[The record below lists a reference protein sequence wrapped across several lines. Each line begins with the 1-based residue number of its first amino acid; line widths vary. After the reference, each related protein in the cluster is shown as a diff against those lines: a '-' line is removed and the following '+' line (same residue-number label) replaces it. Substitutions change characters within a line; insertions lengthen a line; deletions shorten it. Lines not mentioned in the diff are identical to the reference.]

1 MPRERRRRA
10 GTEISRDREATR
22 LHSPLET
29 PFTEEEAA
37 REAARPHRSHS
48 GQIAVSDPV
57 IPGASL
63 DPLGQHP
70 GACGPLDRSGGGL
83 AKPDQAAGRNPG
95 PRQTPPRP
103 CFWFCKYHRPCSL
116 EDRESGPCPHDHAV
130 PSVPTSGRSF
140 PCASPTPKRLNA

>member
-37 REAARPHRSHS
+37 REAARPRRSHS

-70 GACGPLDRSGGGL
+70 GAWGPLDRSGEASPSQTRLL
-83 AKPDQAAGRNPG
+83 AGIQVQGRRRPG
-95 PRQTPPRP
+95 PAFGSANATGPAPSRTESPAPVRMTTPCPQPPPAVGVFHAPPRP
-103 CFWFCKYHRPCSL
+103 
-116 EDRESGPCPHDHAV
+116 
-130 PSVPTSGRSF
+130 
-140 PCASPTPKRLNA
+140 PKG